1 MKVWKTASYK
11 EATAESIIAAHSLPR
26 PVAAVLAARPWDSP
40 EEIERFLAPSLAS
53 LGDPFLLPD
62 MDRAVDRTWKAVRD
76 KQPVVVYGDY
86 DVDGVTS
93 TAMLCR
99 ILARL
104 GAAVHPILP
113 HRVDDGYGMSMEPVT
128 RCIDEFKP
136 GLIVTV
142 DCGTGSREAVEYVRS
157 RGVDVVVTDHH
168 EASGDV
174 SPALALVNPK
184 LGDDPHNK
192 LLAGVGVAYKL
203 CHALVKRGR
212 DSGEPAAQ
220 NIDLRDYLDLV
231 ALGTVCDI
239 VPLLYDNRIMVR
251 AGLERLARTGNA
263 GLKALLKVAGT
274 KPPYTAY
281 ALGFQLGP
289 RLNAAGRMGTAM
301 HALNLLMT
309 EDSDEAAQ
317 LADDLDRTNRER
329 RDIETEI
336 FSLASAL
343 LDESFDGK
351 KDYAL
356 VTSGEGWNQGVVGI
370 VASRLVRKYNRP
382 AVVIAVGEDGVGKGS
397 CRSIPG
403 FNMVEN
409 LQTCAEL
416 LTRWGGHAMAAGLE
430 LPADRIKEFR
440 EQFNRAAAVALRHA
454 DLRPSITIDAWLEP
468 CEFGAALYEGQ
479 KKLEPFGMDNP
490 APLWGMRGLE
500 ITGSPRTVGTG
511 HLKFAADMNG
521 AAVPAIFFGWG
532 DRPLPEG
539 PLDIA
544 FQMKLNSF
552 RGNDTLEMDVKAI
565 RASKQGE

>member
-1 MKVWKTASYK
+1 MKVWKTASFQ
-11 EATAESIIAAHSLPR
+11 ESAAKAIRDAHGLPH
-26 PVAAVLAARPWDSP
+26 PVAAVLAARPWASA
-40 EEIERFLAPSLAS
+40 EETAQFLSPSLSS
-53 LGDPFLLPD
+53 LGDPFLLPA
-62 MDRAVDRTWKAVRD
+62 MEPAVDRIWKALRE

-93 TAMLCR
+93 TAMICR
-99 ILARL
+99 VLARL
-104 GAAVHPILP
+104 GAEVHPVLP

-128 RCIDEFKP
+128 RCMDEYKP

-142 DCGTGSREAVEYVRS
+142 DCGTGSREAVEYAAAQ
-157 RGVDVVVTDHH
+157 GVDVVVTDHH
-168 EASGDV
+168 EASGEV
-174 SPALALVNPK
+174 APALALVNPK
-184 LGDDPHNK
+184 LGDDPRSK

-203 CHALVKRGR
+203 CHALVKKGR
-212 DSGEPAAQ
+212 EAGESSALD
-220 NIDLRDYLDLV
+220 IDLREYLDLV

-239 VPLLYDNRIMVR
+239 VPLLYDNRVLVR

-263 GLKALLKVAGT
+263 GLKALLEVAGT

-289 RLNAAGRMGTAM
+289 RLNAAGRLGTAM

-309 EDSDEAAQ
+309 GDAAEAAR
-317 LADDLDRTNRER
+317 LAGDLDRTNRER

-336 FSLASAL
+336 FSLASAQ

-356 VTSGEGWNQGVVGI
+356 VAAGEGWNQGVVGI

-409 LQTCAEL
+409 LQACAAL

-430 LPADRIKEFR
+430 LPASRIGEFR
-440 EQFNRAAAVALRHA
+440 EQFNRIASVALRHA

-468 CEFGAALYEGQ
+468 GEFGAALYEGQ

-490 APLWGMRGLE
+490 APLWGLRGLAPAG
-500 ITGSPRTVGTG
+500 TPRTVGSG
-511 HLKFAADMNG
+511 HLKFSLDVNG

-532 DRPLPEG
+532 DRPLPDG
-539 PLDIA
+539 PLDVA

-552 RGNDTLEMDVKAI
+552 RGTDNLEMDVKAV
-565 RASKQGE
+565 RPSKQGE